1 MAHSTRSLPGAWEG
15 RRRRRTDRRS
25 AAGAS
30 TESSGCLCH
39 RRDMNASPV
48 PDELTAVL
56 LAVHAL
62 EDVVEGDERTT
73 RQNEII
79 SMIDPTLARV
89 L

>member
-1 MAHSTRSLPGAWEG
+1 
-15 RRRRRTDRRS
+15 
-25 AAGAS
+25 
-30 TESSGCLCH
+30 
-39 RRDMNASPV
+39 MNASPV